1 MKKLIALLL
10 IAFVALPAYARGKR
24 DPLTPSEVE
33 QLREQTQEPA
43 KRLKLF
49 VQFAK
54 ARLIAIEQ
62 LRGDPKLAK
71 DRGKQLHD
79 LLEDFDAIANELGDN
94 LDMYERQKNDLRKPL
109 KEVIQGYTDWQL
121 RLRSLKETYTS
132 DSKLSEEYKELDF
145 VLESAIE
152 TVNAGL
158 DDSREMLDQQSKA
171 FDKAKD
177 KKK

>member
-1 MKKLIALLL
+1 MKKLIVLTLAFALGGTC
-10 IAFVALPAYARGKR
+10 FARGKR
-24 DPLTPSEVE
+24 DPLTPTEVE
-33 QLREQTQEPA
+33 QLREQTQEPV

-54 ARLIAIEQ
+54 ARLVAIDQ

-79 LLEDFDAIANELGDN
+79 LLEDFDYIANELSDN
-94 LDMYERQKNDLRKPL
+94 MDMYERQRNDLRKPL
-109 KEVIQGYTDWQL
+109 KEMIQAYTDWQL
-121 RLRSLKETYTS
+121 RLRSIKETYAA
-132 DSKLSEEYKELDF
+132 DPKLTDEYKQFDF

-152 TVNAGL
+152 TVNSGL
-158 DDSREMLDQQSKA
+158 DDARELLDAQSKA
-171 FDKAKD
+171 LDKDKD

>member
-1 MKKLIALLL
+1 MKKLVILALVVFLS
-10 IAFVALPAYARGKR
+10 ATCFARGKR

-54 ARLIAIEQ
+54 ARLVAIEQ
-62 LRGDPKLAK
+62 MRGDPKLTK

-79 LLEDFDAIANELGDN
+79 LLEDFDYIANELSDN
-94 LDMYERQKNDLRKPL
+94 LDMYERQRNDLRKPL
-109 KEVIQGYTDWQL
+109 KEVIQAYTDWQL
-121 RLRSLKETYTS
+121 RLRTLKESYTS
-132 DSKLSEEYKELDF
+132 DPKLMDEYKQLDF
-145 VLESAIE
+145 VLESAID

-158 DDSREMLDQQSKA
+158 DDSRELLDAQSKA
-171 FDKAKD
+171 LDKDKD